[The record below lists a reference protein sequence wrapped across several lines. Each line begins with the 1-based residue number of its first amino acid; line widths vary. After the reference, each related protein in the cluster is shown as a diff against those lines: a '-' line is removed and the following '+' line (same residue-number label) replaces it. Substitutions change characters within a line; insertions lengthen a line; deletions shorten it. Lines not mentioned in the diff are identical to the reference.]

1 MINRRPERVP
11 RDSERT
17 VVSQPKSK
25 PPMLTP
31 AQAIPAAT
39 VRPTLRATIDP
50 TKNEVYMM
58 QLRRKKL
65 PGCMQAMKRKAKGG

>member
-1 MINRRPERVP
+1 
-11 RDSERT
+11 
-17 VVSQPKSK
+17 
-25 PPMLTP
+25 MLTP

-50 TKNEVYMM
+50 AKNEVYMM

-65 PGCMQAMKRKAKGG
+65 LGCMQAMKRKAKGG